1 MEKTLYIKITGRVQ
15 GVGFRWCAYEQF
27 VDLGLTGKAENHRDG
42 SVEITVT
49 GEETALAKLLE
60 WCRVGPKGARV
71 NRVETREVEP
81 PPATEFARDKTD
93 N

>member
-1 MEKTLYIKITGRVQ
+1 MEKTLFIKITGQVQ

-27 VDLGLTGKAENHRDG
+27 VDLGLTGKAENNRDG

-49 GEETALAKLLE
+49 GEEAALAKLLE

-71 NRVETREVEP
+71 NRVETREVELP
-81 PPATEFARDKTD
+81 SATGSEREKID